1 MKKRVALFG
10 GSFNPIH
17 IGHLALAN
25 FICENDFVDEL
36 WFLIT
41 PENPL
46 KQNEE
51 LLNEHQR
58 LEMVQ
63 LATKEYRRFVASEF
77 EFTLS
82 RPSYSINTL
91 KSLQIK
97 YPEYQFFWVLG
108 ADNWLSF
115 NKWKDYQLILDQFNL
130 LIYPRLGYQ
139 VDIESLPNNVQYVDS
154 PMIEVSST
162 FIRANIKEGKDIC
175 YFMHPKVY
183 QYIKQHALY
192 K

>member
-58 LEMVQ
+58 LKMVQ
-63 LATKEYRRFVASEF
+63 LATKEYSRFIASEF

-97 YPEYQFFWVLG
+97 YPAYQFFWVLG

-162 FIRANIKEGKDIC
+162 FIRANIKKDKDIR